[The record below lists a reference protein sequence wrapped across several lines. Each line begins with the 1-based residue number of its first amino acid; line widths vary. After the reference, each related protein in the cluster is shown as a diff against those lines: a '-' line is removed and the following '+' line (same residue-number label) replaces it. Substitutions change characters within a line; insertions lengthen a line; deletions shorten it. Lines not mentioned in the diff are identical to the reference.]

1 MKQRLHASEA
11 PFALA
16 RGKQDNLKVRAA
28 NLCTDN
34 SVGWLQWVCRTSGGT
49 DFLLGFVHPALTH
62 WANVL
67 HTFGALKR
75 GTGALQCP
83 WRRAPVG
90 SARSDSPTM
99 SHGGD
104 ARVRFGGAQAGIHLI
119 IRYGEGLRSPLAWPR
134 QRTAGLS
141 VRYY

>member
-1 MKQRLHASEA
+1 MPLHAKS
-11 PFALA
+11 LT
-16 RGKQDNLKVRAA
+16 R
-28 NLCTDN
+28 
-34 SVGWLQWVCRTSGGT
+34 LQ
-49 DFLLGFVHPALTH
+49 LLVATQTLTH

-67 HTFGALKR
+67 RTFGALKR

-90 SARSDSPTM
+90 SARSDSPIM

-134 QRTAGLS
+134 KRDSGPERPLLL
-141 VRYY
+141 R